1 MTVGA
6 LSPVVAAD
14 IDVDV
19 AVEIIVGRRQGV
31 GKGRRQELGR
41 LWGEVSLAVVFV
53 DHHPG
58 FEAGQE
64 VLVAIVVE
72 IDAGAASNGTQVSWT
87 TQICINSGVCY
98 APETTSL
105 SPDSDSRLWNGS
117 IIMDEESSYVNWRI
131 ELEWPD
137 GNASS
142 VPETG
147 FGWKV
152 WSTCWYDI
160 DSEQWGGDG
169 CADEPFGGDPE
180 DERWLPGFGVALTA
194 ASLAMAAF
202 MARRD

>member
-1 MTVGA
+1 MRDFVVLSILVLLMVPVWAEGGINESTA
-6 LSPVVAAD
+6 LDDTSLVSVETAAAAAANQD
-14 IDVDV
+14 
-19 AVEIIVGRRQGV
+19 
-31 GKGRRQELGR
+31 
-41 LWGEVSLAVVFV
+41 F
-53 DHHPG
+53 
-58 FEAGQE
+58 
-64 VLVAIVVE
+64 AIVVE

-160 DSEQWGGDG
+160 DHEQWGGDDALDDG
-169 CADEPFGGDPE
+169 CADKPLDRGQGDE
-180 DERWLPGFGVALTA
+180 GWLPGFGGALAA
-194 ASLAMAAF
+194 ASMAMAAF

>member
-1 MTVGA
+1 MRALVVLSVLVLLMAPVWAEGGA
-6 LSPVVAAD
+6 NESTALDETSLVSVETADTAAANQD
-14 IDVDV
+14 FAI
-19 AVEIIVGRRQGV
+19 AVEIDG
-31 GKGRRQELGR
+31 
-41 LWGEVSLAVVFV
+41 
-53 DHHPG
+53 D
-58 FEAGQE
+58 
-64 VLVAIVVE
+64 
-72 IDAGAASNGTQVSWT
+72 AASNGTQVGWT

-98 APETTSL
+98 KPETAPL
-105 SPDSDSRLWNGS
+105 SPDSDGRLWTGS
-117 IIMDEESSYVNWRI
+117 IVMDNESSYVNWRV

-160 DSEQWGGDG
+160 DSEQWGGDAALDDG
-169 CADEPFGGDPE
+169 CAGEPLGGEQE
-180 DERWLPGFGVALTA
+180 DERWLPGFGGALAA

>member
-1 MTVGA
+1 MRA
-6 LSPVVAAD
+6 LVV
-14 IDVDV
+14 
-19 AVEIIVGRRQGV
+19 
-31 GKGRRQELGR
+31 L
-41 LWGEVSLAVVFV
+41 S
-53 DHHPG
+53 
-58 FEAGQE
+58 
-64 VLVAIVVE
+64 VLVFLMAPVWAEGGANESTALDETSLVSVETADTAAANQDFAITVE
-72 IDAGAASNGTQVSWT
+72 IDGDAASNGTQVGWT

-98 APETTSL
+98 KPETAPL
-105 SPDSDSRLWNGS
+105 SPDSDGRLWTGS
-117 IIMDEESSYVNWRI
+117 IVMDNESSYVNWRV

-160 DSEQWGGDG
+160 DSEQWGGDAALDDG
-169 CADEPFGGDPE
+169 CAGEPLGGEQE
-180 DERWLPGFGVALTA
+180 DERWLPGFGGALAA

>member
-1 MTVGA
+1 VRALVVLSVLVLLMAPVWAEGGA
-6 LSPVVAAD
+6 NESTALDETSLVSVETADTAAANQD
-14 IDVDV
+14 FAI
-19 AVEIIVGRRQGV
+19 AVE
-31 GKGRRQELGR
+31 L
-41 LWGEVSLAVVFV
+41 
-53 DHHPG
+53 
-58 FEAGQE
+58 
-64 VLVAIVVE
+64 
-72 IDAGAASNGTQVSWT
+72 DADASSNGTEVGWT

-98 APETTSL
+98 APETTVL
-105 SPDSDSRLWNGS
+105 SPDSDGRLWTGS
-117 IIMDEESSYVNWRI
+117 IVMDDESSYVNWRI

-142 VPETG
+142 IPETG

-169 CADEPFGGDPE
+169 CADEPLGGDPE